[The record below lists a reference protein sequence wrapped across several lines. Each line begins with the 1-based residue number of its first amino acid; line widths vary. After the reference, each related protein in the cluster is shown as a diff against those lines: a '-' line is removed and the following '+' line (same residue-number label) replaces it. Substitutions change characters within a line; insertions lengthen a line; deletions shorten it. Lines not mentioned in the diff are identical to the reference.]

1 MKKANKA
8 ALLSVLFMGLGQQY
22 NKERIKGLIFSL
34 INVIVLINIPN
45 FSHALWGL
53 FTLGE
58 TPQYFVGGIA
68 YGDHSIFLLIE
79 GIIAVIIIFV
89 LSIVYA
95 LNIADAHR
103 TAVAIEKGGKPKTI
117 TQTVTSTWSKHFP
130 YVVISPALLFILFFT
145 VLPLLF
151 SIAIAFTNYSI
162 PFHLPPRNLL
172 DWVGFDNFINIF
184 RMEIWGDTFW
194 GVGIWTIIWAF
205 LASSTT
211 YITGLLLAVIINIK
225 GIRFKKLWRS
235 IYILPFAVP
244 GFISLLIMR
253 LLFTGLGPVNTFLA
267 SLGLER
273 IPWFTDPFLAKVVL
287 VAVNIWL
294 GAPYFMALMSGVL
307 TNISNELYEAADID
321 GATGKQKFFKI
332 TFPLVLHATMPLL
345 ILSFTFNFNNF
356 MMIYVL
362 TEGGPANAAYHYA
375 GHTDI
380 LISWIYKLTLEQGQ
394 FHMASVVS
402 IILFILIATASA
414 ITFSRTKSF
423 KEEDIV

>member
-1 MKKANKA
+1 
-8 ALLSVLFMGLGQQY
+8 MGLGQQY
-22 NKERIKGLIFSL
+22 NKERIKGIFFSL
-34 INVIVLINIPN
+34 IHIGVLVNIPN

-58 TPQYFVGGIA
+58 TQQNIA
-68 YGDHSIFLLIE
+68 TGVAGDHSIFLLIE
-79 GIIAVIIIFV
+79 GIIGLIVIFV
-89 LSIVYA
+89 LILVYI
-95 LNIADAHR
+95 LNIMDAYR
-103 TAVAIEKGGKPKTI
+103 TALYIERGGKPKTI
-117 TQTVTSTWSKHFP
+117 LETIKTTWSNYFP
-130 YVVISPALLFILFFT
+130 YVVLSPALIFILFFT
-145 VLPLLF
+145 VLPLIF
-151 SIAIAFTNYSI
+151 SIAIAFTNYSS
-162 PFHLPPRNLL
+162 PFRLPPRNLI
-172 DWVGFDNFINIF
+172 DWVGFDNFINLF
-184 RMEIWGDTFW
+184 KLEIWGSTFV
-194 GVGIWTIIWAF
+194 GVGIWTVIWAI

-211 YITGLLLAVIINIK
+211 YITGLLLAGIINIK

-253 LLFTGLGPVNTFLA
+253 LLFTGLGPINSFLL
-267 SLGLER
+267 SIGLER
-273 IPWFTDPFLAKVVL
+273 VPWFTDPLLAKVVL
-287 VAVNIWL
+287 VLVNIWL

-307 TNISNELYEAADID
+307 TNISEELYEAAAID
-321 GATGKQKFFKI
+321 GATGIQKFTKI

-362 TEGGPANAAYHYA
+362 TEGGPANAAYQYA

-380 LISWIYKLTLEQGQ
+380 LISWIYTLTLEQGQ

-423 KEEDIV
+423 QEEDMM

>member
-1 MKKANKA
+1 MKRANKA

-22 NKERIKGLIFSL
+22 NKERIKGLIFSF
-34 INVIVLINIPN
+34 INVMILVNIPN

-58 TPQYFVGGIA
+58 TQQNIA
-68 YGDHSIFLLIE
+68 AGVAGDHSIFLLIE
-79 GIIAVIIIFV
+79 GIIGVLVIFV
-89 LSIVYA
+89 LLIVYI
-95 LNIADAHR
+95 LNILDAYR
-103 TAVAIEKGGKPKTI
+103 TALYIEKGGKPKTI
-117 TQTVTSTWSKHFP
+117 IQTIKTAWSKYFP
-130 YVVISPALLFILFFT
+130 YVVLSPALVFILFLT
-145 VLPLLF
+145 VLPLIF
-151 SIAIAFTNYSI
+151 SIAIAFTNYSS
-162 PFHLPPRNLL
+162 PFRLPPRSLI
-172 DWVGFDNFINIF
+172 DWVGFENFINLF
-184 RMEIWGDTFW
+184 RMEIWGRTFI
-194 GVGIWTIIWAF
+194 GVGTWTVIWAI

-253 LLFTGLGPVNTFLA
+253 LLFTGLGPINSFLL

-273 IPWFTDPFLAKVVL
+273 VPWLTDPFLAKVVL
-287 VAVNIWL
+287 VLVNIWL

-307 TNISNELYEAADID
+307 TNISSELYEAAAID
-321 GATGKQKFFKI
+321 GATGVQKFTKI

-362 TEGGPANAAYHYA
+362 TDGGPANVAYQYA

-380 LISWIYKLTLEQGQ
+380 LISWIYSLTLEQGQ

-423 KEEDIV
+423 QEEDMM